1 MKLTVDVVVLR
12 LSPGENPQPQVLL
25 IEHGKEPFQG
35 KWALP
40 GGHVNDD
47 ESTIDGARRELQE
60 ETGLS
65 AQNLR
70 FLGLADK
77 PNRDPRGRY
86 VSAVYRD
93 VLPIGDHGDGLRAG
107 DDARNAQWFDIC
119 PGCLRPYNS
128 THGDIEIAFDHA
140 EWIAAAMIS
149 IRRKASVAGMIQGL
163 DDLIKL
169 IGLGGEPEEES
180 DTPQADTTP
189 AEP

>member
-1 MKLTVDVVVLR
+1 MKLTADVVVLR

-25 IEHGKEPFQG
+25 IERGKEPFQG

-47 ESTIDGARRELQE
+47 EATIDGARRELQE
-60 ETGLS
+60 DTGLS
-65 AQNLR
+65 ARGLR

-77 PNRDPRGRY
+77 PHRDPRGRF

-93 VLPIGDHGDGLRAG
+93 VLPVGDHGDGLKAG
-107 DDARNAQWFDIC
+107 DDAKNAQWFDIC
-119 PGCLRPYNS
+119 HGCLHPYNS

-149 IRRKASVAGMIQGL
+149 IRRKAPVVEVIQGL